1 VIADKGIWVA
11 KKRYILNVWDSE
23 GVSYKEAKLKMMGIE
38 AVKSST
44 PAMCR
49 QKIKDALELIMTSDE
64 KELNKFVI
72 NFREEFLKVKP
83 ELISFPR
90 SVNGLSKYFDSGTT
104 FKKSTPMHIKGA
116 LIYNHKIKQNKLIN
130 KYPLIQEGDKI
141 KFVYLKQPNPFTS
154 NVITYITKLP
164 KEFDI
169 HSFVDYDIQFEKVF
183 IDPLTLILN
192 SIKWNIDRTYG
203 TQGNLEDF
211 FG

>member
-1 VIADKGIWVA
+1 MKLEPENIA
-11 KKRYILNVWDSE
+11 Y
-23 GVSYKEAKLKMMGIE
+23 
-38 AVKSST
+38 
-44 PAMCR
+44 
-49 QKIKDALELIMTSDE
+49 
-64 KELNKFVI
+64 
-72 NFREEFLKVKP
+72 
-83 ELISFPR
+83 PR
-90 SVNGLSKYFDSGTT
+90 SVNGLEKFSSSNGMFA
-104 FKKSTPMHIKGA
+104 KGA
-116 LIYNHKIKQNKLIN
+116 PIHCKGAILYNHLLKTKKLTK

-203 TQGNLEDF
+203 TQGTLEDF
-211 FG
+211 F

>member
-1 VIADKGIWVA
+1 M
-11 KKRYILNVWDSE
+11 WDSE
-23 GVSYKEAKLKMMGIE
+23 GVSYKEPKLKMMGIE

-49 QKIKDALELIMTSDE
+49 QKIKDALELIMKSDE

-72 NFREEFLKVKP
+72 DFKEEFNKVKP

-90 SVNGLSKYFDSGTT
+90 SVKGLSKFFDSSTT
-104 FKKSTPMHIKGA
+104 FIKSTPIHVKGA
-116 LIYNHKIKQNKLIN
+116 LIYNNKLKQNKLVY

-154 NVITYITKLP
+154 NVITFITKIP
-164 KEFDI
+164 KEFNI
-169 HSFVDYDIQFEKVF
+169 HDFVDYETQFEKVF
-183 IDPLTLILN
+183 VEPLTLILN
-192 SIKWNIDRTYG
+192 VLKWSIDRTYG